1 MINWLK
7 EGIAGRSEQM
17 TWGNVRLLVE
27 VYEAN
32 DSSCVHAKLL
42 LLNIA
47 IFLAIKDLFHAD
59 ISNN

>member
-7 EGIAGRSEQM
+7 EGRVGRSEQM

-42 LLNIA
+42 LLNVA
-47 IFLAIKDLFHAD
+47 IFLAI
-59 ISNN
+59 